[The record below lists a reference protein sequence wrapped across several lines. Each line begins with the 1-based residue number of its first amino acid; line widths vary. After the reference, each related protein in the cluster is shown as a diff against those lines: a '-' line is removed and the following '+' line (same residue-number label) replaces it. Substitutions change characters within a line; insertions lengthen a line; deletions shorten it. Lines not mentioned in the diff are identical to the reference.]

1 MGRGA
6 RAAFL
11 HSSGVRRFACAALLT
26 FTVAALHCA
35 EAATSAA
42 YPNRPVRLI
51 VPFAPGGSDV
61 PARMLAQKLGEKL
74 GQPVVVDNRPGAAG
88 VLGTELAAKAPA
100 DGHSLI
106 FSTGS
111 HTVTAVYYQKLPY
124 DAIRDF
130 APVASVGYVPFV
142 LVTHPALPAASFKE
156 FVALAKAKPGQ
167 LNYGSPGAGGIGH
180 LAHVLLAKQAAI
192 DIMHV
197 AYKGTGPAV
206 TALLTGE
213 IQFMMPNLIGALPH
227 VRAGKLRALGVAA
240 AQRSPLASDIPT
252 IAEGGVRGV
261 EAGTWYGILSPRGT
275 PQAVVD
281 TLNRE
286 IVAILKTSAFRD
298 QLATVGVV
306 PEIRTPQE
314 FAAFIRADLD
324 KWAAVM
330 KYSGMK
336 QEAY

>member
-1 MGRGA
+1 MTLRK
-6 RAAFL
+6 L
-11 HSSGVRRFACAALLT
+11 ACAAVLAL
-26 FTVAALHCA
+26 AAA
-35 EAATSAA
+35 PAIAADAA
-42 YPNRPVRLI
+42 YPARPVRLI

-61 PARMLAQKLGEKL
+61 PARMLAQRLGDKL
-74 GQPVVVDNRPGAAG
+74 GQPFVVDNRPGAAG
-88 VLGTELAAKAPA
+88 VLGTDIASKAPP
-100 DGHSLI
+100 DGYTLI

-130 APVASVGYVPFV
+130 APVSSVGYVPFV
-142 LVTHPALPAASFKE
+142 LVTHPALPAASLKE

-167 LNYGSPGAGGIGH
+167 LNYGSPGQGGIGH
-180 LAHVLLAKQAAI
+180 LAHVLLAKQAGI
-192 DIMHV
+192 EITHV

-227 VRAGKLRALGVAA
+227 VRAGKLRVLGVAA
-240 AQRSPLASDIPT
+240 GQRSPLASDLPT
-252 IAEGGVRGV
+252 IAEGGVKGV
-261 EAGTWYGILSPRGT
+261 EAGTWYGILAPRGT
-275 PQAVVD
+275 PQVVVD
-281 TLNRE
+281 RLDRE
-286 IVAILKTSAFRD
+286 IVGILRTPAFRD

-306 PEIRTPQE
+306 PEIRAPHE
-314 FAAFIRADLD
+314 FAAFIRSDLE